1 MEFAAIKRYEA
12 NFFWRNLTPPLL
24 PLSSTIS
31 TGPAGAPRLGQE
43 MDPSYDPQRDP

>member
-24 PLSSTIS
+24 VQS
-31 TGPAGAPRLGQE
+31 GPELLV
-43 MDPSYDPQRDP
+43 